1 MRLQLKLRLEQDEK
15 YAKNQELKIVIQE
28 TRDKKYKEAEVLKN
42 ERIAEK
48 FEKNLNELSQRTI
61 QGVKNK

>member
-1 MRLQLKLRLEQDEK
+1 MRLRLKLRLEQDEK

-48 FEKNLNELSQRTI
+48 FKKNLNELSQRTI
-61 QGVKNK
+61 QGVRSK